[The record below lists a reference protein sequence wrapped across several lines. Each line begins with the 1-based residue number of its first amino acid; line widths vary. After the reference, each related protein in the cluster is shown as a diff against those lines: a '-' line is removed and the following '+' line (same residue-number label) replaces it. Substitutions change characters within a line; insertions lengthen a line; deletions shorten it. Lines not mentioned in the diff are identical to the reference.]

1 MSGQCR
7 STFRFVLRK
16 NRLHILDFGL
26 DTGFLARTWWARA
39 HHVRQRCFV
48 TGFVGGGRHNRADV
62 MPANG
67 SNAFVESERSV
78 AIDNNLAIVWD
89 VSKTTPATRPWRDYA
104 NDAID
109 HDPLLREMVYAQTIA
124 SVVGRAVYL
133 HRTQRGLSQAALGR
147 LIDMPQPQV
156 ARIETGDHTPTAATL
171 LRLCDALGLNLELS
185 IWPRTAKRR
194 TAPHVPHGAIVETTD
209 QLVITIRNAD

>member
-1 MSGQCR
+1 MAPVCENCVPAPDEAVGACCIGDTQTPSSCSHSHQKPA
-7 STFRFVLRK
+7 STGVDSPAPSSR
-16 NRLHILDFGL
+16 
-26 DTGFLARTWWARA
+26 
-39 HHVRQRCFV
+39 
-48 TGFVGGGRHNRADV
+48 
-62 MPANG
+62 PANG
-67 SNAFVESERSV
+67 SNAFVERERSV

-104 NDAID
+104 NDATD
-109 HDPLLREMVYAQTIA
+109 HDPLLRDLVYAQAIA
-124 SVVGRAVYL
+124 SAVGRAVYL

-147 LIDMPQPQV
+147 LINMPQPQV

-171 LRLCDALGLNLELS
+171 LRLCDALRLNLELS

-209 QLVITIRNAD
+209 QLVITIRDAD